1 MINLDD
7 HIIEIDGEK
16 YVPLNVA
23 QAAVAETYSQNKLDE
38 AMELINKAMTDLS
51 ETVND
56 ALEDDDQDSA

>member
-16 YVPLNVA
+16 YVPFNVA

-38 AMELINKAMTDLS
+38 AIELINKAMTDLS